1 MKEEKEALGEQLG
14 LSIGKKRRPE
24 EDFIAVFSCLAG
36 EGVENMKLHVA
47 GQELTHNA
55 IRGLLVGY

>member
-1 MKEEKEALGEQLG
+1 MG
-14 LSIGKKRRPE
+14 LSVGKKRRPE
-24 EDFIAVFSCLAG
+24 EDFIAVFSYLAG